1 MFVIIALFP
10 NSPINF
16 FLCEHVT
23 PVSLT
28 FDDCHDDVRIASL
41 FWKNHPVCPLS
52 QRGIYNSM
60 CIDCLTECVVSS
72 YIWFLP
78 FSSEWAVRQ
87 PRGGLLHNSL
97 LLHTFSILSVCV
109 VGKIGVL
116 MWWLTISLCWLLS
129 TRLLMVYPCSGTDVA
144 CTLKMIWYIFIFG
157 RQYYI
162 GFYLKALIHCSL
174 SNMILFH
181 ILTLSLHWVR
191 LNK

>member
-28 FDDCHDDVRIASL
+28 FDDCHDDCENCL
-41 FWKNHPVCPLS
+41 PFLKNNPVCPLS

-78 FSSEWAVRQ
+78 FFLWVSSEAAQGWPAAQLPASSYFLYSICVCGRKD
-87 PRGGLLHNSL
+87 RGFDVMADYLP
-97 LLHTFSILSVCV
+97 
-109 VGKIGVL
+109 VL
-116 MWWLTISLCWLLS
+116 VLS

>member
-16 FLCEHVT
+16 FLVWT
-23 PVSLT
+23 RNT
-28 FDDCHDDVRIASL
+28 RKFN
-41 FWKNHPVCPLS
+41 FWWLPWWLWELPPSFEKNPVCPLS
-52 QRGIYNSM
+52 QGGIYNSM
-60 CIDCLTECVVSS
+60 CIDCLTKCVVSS

-78 FSSEWAVRQ
+78 FFLWVSSEAAQGWPAAQLPAPSYFLYSICVCGRKD
-87 PRGGLLHNSL
+87 RGFDVMADYLP
-97 LLHTFSILSVCV
+97 
-109 VGKIGVL
+109 VL
-116 MWWLTISLCWLLS
+116 VLS

>member
-1 MFVIIALFP
+1 MMI
-10 NSPINF
+10 
-16 FLCEHVT
+16 
-23 PVSLT
+23 
-28 FDDCHDDVRIASL
+28 VRIASL
-41 FWKNHPVCPLS
+41 FWKKNPVCPLS

-87 PRGGLLHNSL
+87 PRGGLLHNSM
-97 LLHTFSILSVCV
+97 LLHTFSILSCVCGRKDRGFDV
-109 VGKIGVL
+109 MADYLPVL
-116 MWWLTISLCWLLS
+116 VLS

>member
-109 VGKIGVL
+109 AGKIGVL
-116 MWWLTISLCWLLS
+116 MWWLTISLYWYFPHGS
-129 TRLLMVYPCSGTDVA
+129 W
-144 CTLKMIWYIFIFG
+144 WYILALGLMLHALLKWFDIFLFSVDNIILGFI
-157 RQYYI
+157 
-162 GFYLKALIHCSL
+162 
-174 SNMILFH
+174 
-181 ILTLSLHWVR
+181 
-191 LNK
+191 